1 MKRILSLFIAFT
13 LLLSCNAQ
21 TNNPSSYQT
30 TNNTGMEKVYKFI
43 KQCKTYYIATADGD
57 QPRVRPF
64 GTINMFEGKLYI
76 QTGKKKRIAAQLASN
91 PKAEL
96 CCFDGK
102 QWIRLSGELV
112 PDERVEAKKA
122 MLDAYPELRN
132 MYNENDENTIVYYF
146 KNATAYLT
154 SFSAAEEEITF

>member
-43 KQCKTYYIATADGD
+43 KQCKTYYIATADGN
-57 QPRVRPF
+57 QQRVRPF

-76 QTGKKKRIAAQLASN
+76 QTGKMKNVSKQMQSYAVSMESNGLDYQASW
-91 PKAEL
+91 
-96 CCFDGK
+96 F
-102 QWIRLSGELV
+102 QT
-112 PDERVEAKKA
+112 
-122 MLDAYPELRN
+122 
-132 MYNENDENTIVYYF
+132 NE
-146 KNATAYLT
+146 
-154 SFSAAEEEITF
+154 

>member
-1 MKRILSLFIAFT
+1 MKEVREFLKEA
-13 LLLSCNAQ
+13 
-21 TNNPSSYQT
+21 
-30 TNNTGMEKVYKFI
+30 GVY
-43 KQCKTYYIATADGD
+43 YLATVEGNK
-57 QPRVRPF
+57 PKVRPF
-64 GTINMFEGKLYI
+64 GTIEIFEDKLYI

-154 SFSAAEEEITF
+154 SFSAAEEEIKF

>member
-1 MKRILSLFIAFT
+1 MEEVQKFLKEAGVYFIAT
-13 LLLSCNAQ
+13 
-21 TNNPSSYQT
+21 
-30 TNNTGMEKVYKFI
+30 V
-43 KQCKTYYIATADGD
+43 DGD
-57 QPRVRPF
+57 KPKVRPF
-64 GTINMFEGKLYI
+64 GTAEIFEGHLYI
-76 QTGKKKRIAAQLASN
+76 QTGKKKRIAAQLASI

-102 QWIRLSGELV
+102 QWIRLSGALV

-154 SFSAAEEEITF
+154 SFSAAEEEIKF